1 MIIWGHP
8 GGLNGVLKLVN
19 YALKISD
26 FFSSGG
32 VRGTQITTLDAV
44 YEWSEGPGP
53 SCHAPLI

>member
-44 YEWSEGPGP
+44 YE
-53 SCHAPLI
+53 